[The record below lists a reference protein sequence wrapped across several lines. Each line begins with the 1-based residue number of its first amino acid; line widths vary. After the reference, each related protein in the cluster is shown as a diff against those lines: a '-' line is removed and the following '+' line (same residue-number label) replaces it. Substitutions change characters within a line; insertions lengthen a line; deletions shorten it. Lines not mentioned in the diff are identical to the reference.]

1 MLLRENDC
9 RDWPHGQYQHRG
21 VAYGLNG
28 AVSSAHPLA
37 SQSGLMCLRNGGN
50 AIDALVTMA
59 AVLSVVEPNS
69 SGIGGVGYI
78 IAATPDMTAPQVL
91 DFVGSSP
98 KSAFR
103 DQFTQPG
110 DKDHGIKSAI
120 VPGAIAGWDA
130 ALKRCGTITLGQALR
145 PAIELAENGFPIS
158 QYLSRII
165 KASWYTFSEY
175 ETTRSI
181 FTPNG
186 KLPDAGDILVQ
197 RNLGRTL
204 RLVAEEGARVFYE
217 GSVADE
223 IVSFAHNNGGLLS
236 HEDLKSY
243 QPAWQSPVHAAFRDD
258 TIYCPPPPCTGLR
271 YLISLNI
278 LAGVEDLEL
287 KVQPDYL
294 HCLIEAFKIAG
305 EDTRVEIH
313 TPKGWQKF
321 LEPSY
326 ASEMLHAVKHNA
338 SAPWSGNRVGAEPH
352 FEIGMD
358 HTFRAARRESTTHL
372 VAMDRAGHIAACT
385 QTIGGGPA
393 KGFGSGVVYGNTGIL
408 MNNFAHW
415 FDWDPESPNTIGP
428 NKKVEMCLA
437 PSIIMGR
444 HGAVGAIGT
453 PGSWRI
459 LQTTPQLLLNHLA
472 LKQSVQSAIEAPR
485 FYLGDRGEICMEGR
499 FSSETIH
506 ALRRKGHAVEELTAW
521 TVAVGGAHGVV
532 RDARSGSLQGGADP
546 RRDGIALAY

>member
-1 MLLRENDC
+1 MLQANDS

-37 SQSGLMCLRNGGN
+37 TQSGLMCLRNGGN

-69 SGIGGVGYI
+69 SGIGGVGYMI
-78 IAATPDMTAPQVL
+78 VAGPKMPIPQVL
-91 DFVGSSP
+91 DFVGPSP

-103 DQFTQPG
+103 DQFKDPG

-120 VPGAIAGWDA
+120 VPGAIAGWDL
-130 ALKRCGTITLGQALR
+130 ALKRYGTITLDQALR
-145 PAIELAENGFPIS
+145 PAIDLAESGFPVS

-165 KASWYTFSEY
+165 KASWYTFSRY
-175 ETTRSI
+175 ETTSSI

-186 KLPDAGDILVQ
+186 KLPDVGDILVQ

-204 RLVAEEGARVFYE
+204 RVVAAEGARAFYE

-236 HEDLKSY
+236 HDDLKSY
-243 QPAWQSPVHAAFRDD
+243 EPVWQSPVHATFRDS
-258 TIYCPPPPCTGLR
+258 TIYCPPPPCSGLR
-271 YLISLNI
+271 YLVSLNI
-278 LAGVEDLEL
+278 LAGVEDLQL
-287 KVQPDYL
+287 KAEPDYL
-294 HCLIEAFKIAG
+294 HYLIEAFKIAG
-305 EDTRVEIH
+305 EDTRLELH
-313 TPKGWQKF
+313 TPNGWQKF
-321 LEPSY
+321 FEPSY
-326 ASEMLHAVKHNA
+326 ASEVLRAVKQNA
-338 SAPWSGNRVGAEPH
+338 AAHWSGNRIGAEPH
-352 FEIGMD
+352 FELRMD
-358 HTFRAARRESTTHL
+358 DTFGAVRRESTTHL
-372 VAMDRAGHIAACT
+372 VAMDRAGYLAACT

-415 FDWDPESPNTIGP
+415 FDWDPESPNTVGP
-428 NKKVEMCLA
+428 DKKVEMCLA
-437 PSIIMGR
+437 PSIIVGR
-444 HGAVGAIGT
+444 NGAIGAIGT

-459 LQTTPQLLLNHLA
+459 LQTTPQMILNHLA
-472 LKQSVQSAIEAPR
+472 LQQNIQAAIEAPR
-485 FYLGDRGEICMEGR
+485 FCFGDSGQICMEGR
-499 FSSETIH
+499 FSSETIQD
-506 ALRRKGHAVEELTAW
+506 LRRRGHVVEALPSW
-521 TVAVGGAHGVV
+521 TPVVGGGHGIV
-532 RDARSGSLQGGADP
+532 RCARSGCLQGGADP